1 MSRGARVVREIGWF
15 QMSNPRSD
23 RPARTSATAPAPD
36 VSDLVFRPVDRD
48 NWTDMKKLFESRGG
62 PKSCWCMVWRAN
74 SDEAKHTDGRS
85 RKEAME
91 GRVTAG
97 VPVGILA
104 YLDGEP
110 IAWCSIAPRDTYR
123 RLGGVDDARERRE
136 SVWSVVCF
144 S

>member
-1 MSRGARVVREIGWF
+1 
-15 QMSNPRSD
+15 
-23 RPARTSATAPAPD
+23 
-36 VSDLVFRPVDRD
+36 
-48 NWTDMKKLFESRGG
+48 MKKLFESRGG